1 MGGGEERDNP
11 KKAHI
16 EIQGKEEKTPSR
28 HSCVC
33 LGVLARRAPIH
44 AAALVAG
51 GLTHT
56 HTHARFGTT
65 RLRRTEAA
73 LCGWKKVACG
83 RITSRLS

>member
-1 MGGGEERDNP
+1 MGGRGGEERDNL

-44 AAALVAG
+44 AAALVEG
-51 GLTHT
+51 GSTHPQTRALRNDSTQT
-56 HTHARFGTT
+56 HRG
-65 RLRRTEAA
+65 
-73 LCGWKKVACG
+73 GWKRSLAVV
-83 RITSRLS
+83 